1 MSDIERNNEIF
12 GAPLPE
18 EMSQYP
24 RGPFEAFPAFTPIAG
39 GIQEGYSELVKKI
52 EASISQGLRVL
63 IVDGYQGID
72 WETFH
77 AHLAAGL
84 DESSLEIHWLK
95 MSDCLLPPN
104 QIHERISPFLGGD
117 DPLFGTH
124 FPLGMEIFFD
134 PVKIADFR
142 IKAAMARGTKSG
154 EKLTIIYGCGAGLLE
169 LWDQLWYVDIPKDI
183 IQYRA
188 RQQKVFN
195 LGEPKSLSFAD
206 FYKRSYFVEWPAM
219 NRLKRELLPHIDTF
233 IDLSDLELPSMMSGP
248 DFRKT
253 LQEIAQSPFRV
264 RPWFFPGPW
273 GGKFMQGHMGL
284 NPEQPNYAWSYEL
297 IVPENGIM
305 LEKEGKR
312 LEFSFDFLMFQ
323 EHRRILGDEAAKQF
337 KYEWPIRLDY
347 LDTIDGGNLSTQC
360 HPRPNYMRQN
370 FGETFTQD
378 ESYYISNAKNHARVY
393 IGLTEDCDLE
403 EFQKNLEKSQ
413 DKGLEV
419 DIDRFVNSEPSQPH
433 DLFLIPN
440 GTVHCSGRGNL
451 VLEISA
457 TPYIFTFKI
466 YDYLRRDLD
475 GTFRPLNIGRGFDN
489 IYTHRRKKWVQDNL
503 LAKPRLLRKGDDW
516 QEYVL
521 YDGDYFFYSI
531 HRAEFRQ
538 RYVFDTQGR
547 GYAVNLVEGEQVEV
561 SAGNGHS
568 TQLSYLESM
577 IIPAAAGKVTIEN
590 RGDRPCK
597 LVLVF
602 VKPGIGISTPLN
614 DPSD

>member
-1 MSDIERNNEIF
+1 MSDIERNNKIF

-18 EMSQYP
+18 EMSQFP
-24 RGPFEAFPAFTPIAG
+24 RGLFEAFPAFTPTQG
-39 GIQEGYSELVKKI
+39 NIQEGYPALIKNIQSSVP
-52 EASISQGLRVL
+52 AGLRVL

-72 WETFH
+72 WQSFR
-77 AHLAAGL
+77 AHLASGL
-84 DESSLEIHWLK
+84 DQLSLENQWLN
-95 MSDCLLPPN
+95 MRDCFLPAE
-104 QIHERISPFLGGD
+104 QIHGRISPFLGSD
-117 DPLFGTH
+117 DPIFGTH
-124 FPLGMEIFFD
+124 FPLGMELFFD

-142 IKAAMARGTKSG
+142 IQAAMARGAKTA
-154 EKLTIIYGCGAGLLE
+154 EKLTVIYGCGAGLLE
-169 LWDQLWYVDIPKDI
+169 LWDRLWYLDIPKDI

-188 RQQKVFN
+188 RQNKAFN
-195 LGEPKSLSFAD
+195 LAESQTGFFEE
-206 FYKRSYFVEWPAM
+206 FYKRAYFVEWPAL
-219 NRLKRELLPHIDTF
+219 NRLKRELLPYLDAL
-233 IDLSDLELPSMMSGP
+233 IDLSDPELPSMISGP

-253 LQEIAQSPFRV
+253 LQEIAESPFRV

-284 NPEQPNYAWSYEL
+284 DPKQPNYAWSYEL

-393 IGLTEDCDLE
+393 IGLNDDCDPE
-403 EFQKNLEKSQ
+403 EFRKNLEKSQ
-413 DKGLEV
+413 DKGVKV
-419 DIDRFVNSEPSQPH
+419 DLDRFVNSEPSQPH

-466 YDYLRRDLD
+466 YDYLRKDLD
-475 GTFRPLNIGRGFDN
+475 GKFRPLNIERGFDN
-489 IYTHRRKKWVQDNL
+489 IYTHRRKKWVQENL
-503 LAKPRLLRKGDDW
+503 LAKPRLLRKGEDW

-521 YDGDYFFYSI
+521 YDGDFFFYNI

-538 RYVFDTQGR
+538 QYHFDTQER

-561 SAGNGHS
+561 SAENGRN
-568 TQLSYLESM
+568 TRLSYLESM
-577 IIPAAAGKVTIEN
+577 IVPAAAGKVKIEN
-590 RGDRPCK
+590 KGERPCK

-602 VKPGIGISTPLN
+602 VKPGIGVSAPLN